1 MQSRIFNV
9 ILDLK
14 SYVHLRELIY
24 TSLQKYSY
32 VDTFYELW
40 LFGYMGGDLYISQN
54 HLRWTLQTDNINLCL
69 PTYAECYKSKMRKWL
84 QNIDLK

>member
-32 VDTFYELW
+32 VDTLYKLW
-40 LFGYMGGDLYISQN
+40 LFGYMGGDLYSSQN